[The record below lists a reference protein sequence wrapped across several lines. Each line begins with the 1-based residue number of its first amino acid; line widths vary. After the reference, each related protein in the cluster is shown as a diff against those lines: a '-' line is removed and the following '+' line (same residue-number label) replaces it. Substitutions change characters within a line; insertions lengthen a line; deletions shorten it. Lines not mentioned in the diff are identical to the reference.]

1 MGQTSLNVAR
11 WSLNPTTKNR
21 LPFCRILCP
30 SSESL
35 CANPAVPPGYFGFN
49 SPFDLSVRQ
58 NGVVLVFPS
67 DSASAAA
74 CAAIHEKIPMVSG
87 HAIVAPC
94 LRARTLRSSS
104 IVVTLPRGTWR
115 MSWSTSIGAGIT
127 NVPVPHRLLLAAS
140 MGQTLGSPLLSAS
153 FSCQLFFLSFI
164 PLSPTRRADRVP
176 SIGMTYYFRGAGW
189 PSTPA
194 GGCSMAYWSSSRSS
208 FFRR

>member
-1 MGQTSLNVAR
+1 MVFKSYNEESLALLQNLVPFVR
-11 WSLNPTTKNR
+11 KSLCQSGGAT
-21 LPFCRILCP
+21 RILQIQ
-30 SSESL
+30 L
-35 CANPAVPPGYFGFN
+35 AVRFKRPP
-49 SPFDLSVRQ
+49 
-58 NGVVLVFPS
+58 NGVVFIFPS

-74 CAAIHEKIPMVSG
+74 RAAIHEKIPVVSG